1 MADPITMMAIGAGVG
16 ALKGAVTG
24 GNPFKEALIGGT
36 IGGLTGGA
44 GQALGL
50 GGAAAGATKGAVDL
64 GTQSALGL
72 TTAGEAVGGTGALT
86 AADIGAGFG
95 YGSNL
100 GSAASYLPASQ
111 AAGYAAYVPE
121 VAASST
127 EIPSSLIDQ
136 GVIRDT
142 NFLATK
148 NIGASALENPYYAG
162 NEVIKQAI
170 EQDPTLLDKLKPY
183 ANIQNLS
190 GAMAIGNQFQSKPM
204 ASAPQ
209 GRVSQ
214 GQAPQGGLGQ
224 GGVEGLLAQLKRQ
237 QQYQP
242 ISLL

>member
-1 MADPITMMAIGAGVG
+1 MGLPVLIGAGVG
-16 ALKGAVTG
+16 ALGGAVTG
-24 GNPFKEALIGGT
+24 RNPFQTAL
-36 IGGLTGGA
+36 LGA
-44 GQALGL
+44 GLGSGIGALATPAAT
-50 GGAAAGATKGAVDL
+50 GAAATAGAVDL
-64 GTQSALGL
+64 GANTALGL
-72 TTAGEAVGGTGALT
+72 TSAGEAVGGTGALT

-100 GSAASYLPASQ
+100 GTAASYLPASQ
-111 AAGYAAYVPE
+111 AASYAAYVPE

-127 EIPSSLIDQ
+127 AIPSSLIDQ

-148 NIGASALENPYYAG
+148 NIGTSALENPYYAG
-162 NEVIKQAI
+162 NDVIKQVI
-170 EQDPTLLDKLKPY
+170 EQDPTLLDKIKPY
-183 ANIQNLS
+183 ANVQNLA
-190 GAMAIGNQFQSKPM
+190 GAMAIGNQFAPKQMSP
-204 ASAPQ
+204 APQ

-224 GGVEGLLAQLKRQ
+224 GGIEGLLTQMKR

>member
-50 GGAAAGATKGAVDL
+50 GGAAAGTAKGAVDL

-72 TTAGEAVGGTGALT
+72 TTTGEAVGGTGTLLAK
-86 AADIGAGFG
+86 DIGAGFG

-100 GSAASYLPASQ
+100 GSAASYLPTSQ
-111 AAGYAAYVPE
+111 AASYAAYVPE

-127 EIPSSLIDQ
+127 AIPSSLIDQ

-170 EQDPTLLDKLKPY
+170 EQDPTLLDKIKPY

-190 GAMAIGNQFQSKPM
+190 GAMAVSNQFKPTPR
-204 ASAPQ
+204 SPAPQ
-209 GRVSQ
+209 GNITQ
-214 GQAPQGGLGQ
+214 GRAPQGGIG
-224 GGVEGLLAQLKRQ
+224 GSGVEGLLAELQKR